1 MSTPQVPR
9 PPRPAVAELLGLD
22 AFALDERSH
31 IEVDTAICDTCPTR
45 PCLAACPAQ
54 LYRLGPDG
62 GVTFDH
68 AGCLECGTCQAV
80 CEHGGVTSWRL
91 PRATFGVSYRYG

>member
-9 PPRPAVAELLGLD
+9 PPRPAVAELLGVD
-22 AFALDERSH
+22 AFELDESSH
-31 IEVDTAICDTCPTR
+31 IAVDTARCATCPTR

-54 LYRLGPDG
+54 LYRLDPDG